1 MVFYRIW
8 AAAGV
13 ISIGLIGSAFSHTT
27 TKHYAAPHHSTTHHY
42 VAPKKAWRPAKPYHG
57 KPVTHPKS
65 YHAPAHKSW
74 KHYEPSHKTW
84 HKTYHKPAPP
94 PRMPGRTTDGRFML
108 PGGME
113 STCSGGTPPPC
124 Q

>member
-1 MVFYRIW
+1 MNLYCIW

-13 ISIGLIGSAFSHTT
+13 ISLGLISSAFAHTT
-27 TKHYAAPHHSTTHHY
+27 TKHYTSSKHTTSHHY
-42 VAPKKAWRPAKPYHG
+42 VAPKKTW
-57 KPVTHPKS
+57 HPS
-65 YHAPAHKSW
+65 HAAPAHKSS
-74 KHYEPSHKTW
+74 KHYTPQKRW
-84 HKTYHKPAPP
+84 HPTYHKPTYHKPPP
-94 PRMPGRTTDGRFML
+94 PRPVPGIRSDGRYVL